1 MTRTNDMKERE
12 RQFEEE
18 RLASEKLSQYAKDKK
33 YLSFCIYADALEA
46 KGFKISYLGDKMWN
60 AKIVKDNW
68 ELV

>member
-1 MTRTNDMKERE
+1 MTRTHDIKEIE
-12 RQFEEE
+12 RQIFAEGLEN
-18 RLASEKLSQYAKDKK
+18 EKLSRLARDKK

-46 KGFKISYLGDKMWN
+46 KGFKINYLGDKMWN

>member
-1 MTRTNDMKERE
+1 MTKTHDIKEIE
-12 RQFEEE
+12 RQISAEG
-18 RLASEKLSQYAKDKK
+18 LASEKLSRLAKDKK

>member
-1 MTRTNDMKERE
+1 MTIKEI
-12 RQFEEE
+12 
-18 RLASEKLSQYAKDKK
+18 EKLV
-33 YLSFCIYADALEA
+33 DATLEA

>member
-1 MTRTNDMKERE
+1 MTKTHDIKEIE
-12 RQFEEE
+12 RQIFAEG
-18 RLASEKLSQYAKDKK
+18 LASEKLSRLARDKK

-46 KGFKISYLGDKMWN
+46 KRFKINYLGDKMWN

>member
-1 MTRTNDMKERE
+1 MTRTSDMKEIE
-12 RQFEEE
+12 RQIEAEK
-18 RLASEKLSQYAKDKK
+18 LASEKLSQYAKDKE

-46 KGFKISYLGDKMWN
+46 KGFKINYLGDKMWN